1 VAKGTGRSKTAVASP
16 AFTNCSKRSPTY
28 SSEPCI
34 LKEWAGGYN
43 PDSFD
48 ELPIK
53 YALGR
58 IANRR
63 NAAKASL
70 AKKKR
75 FGSAA

>member
-1 VAKGTGRSKTAVASP
+1 MASP
-16 AFTNCSKRSPTY
+16 AFTNCSKRSPTTH
-28 SSEPCI
+28 PNHAH
-34 LKEWAGGYN
+34 LKEWAGDYD